1 MRIGNWTFATTAA
14 AIAIGVAALS
24 AGGPALAVGT
34 CNAFASG
41 LEAPLSI
48 VQSNSGSYIVS
59 ESGTMSANSG
69 RISIVDTS
77 GVRRTLIDGL
87 PSGINDVGDPS
98 GPAGLFLRGRTLYVA
113 IGVGDV
119 GIIGSNAAGNPVPGS
134 DLLNPTGPSSPI
146 LSSVLA
152 IHFSA
157 PVERTASPFSLTLA
171 DHEALASGDKITLT
185 NAANERVAIELVTNF
200 ENAVPL
206 FNPFVA
212 NNVSLSNPFGII
224 ALGSLLYVTDGGRNL
239 VWEVDTATGDHAPL
253 VMFPREPNPL
263 FPAVGGPMT
272 DAVPTGIASADG
284 DLLVTLFRGGPF
296 AAGTSSVEAID
307 VESGTDTRFIAGL
320 KTAIGVLPIQDRG
333 DTRYL
338 VLQNSSGPGPFFG
351 GPGVLLEFATSNAA
365 PTVLADCLTQGPT
378 AMTLDR
384 KSGTLHVTQL
394 DGTIVEIPLA
404 R

>member
-1 MRIGNWTFATTAA
+1 MRRRTRKAAFIAAMAVAVGVGTMATNEASAA
-14 AIAIGVAALS
+14 
-24 AGGPALAVGT
+24 GT
-34 CNAFASG
+34 CNIEASG

-48 VQSNSGSYIVS
+48 VQSSSGSYIVS

-98 GPAGLFLRGRTLYVA
+98 GPAGLFLRGRTMYVA

-119 GIIGSNAAGNPVPGS
+119 GLIGRDANGNPIPGS
-134 DLLNPTGPSSPI
+134 DVLNPNGPSSPI

-152 IHFSA
+152 IHFSTD
-157 PVERTASPFSLTLA
+157 VERTASPFSLASA
-171 DHEALASGDKITLT
+171 DHDTLSSGRKVTLT
-185 NAANERVAIELVTNF
+185 NAASERIAIELVTNF

-239 VWEVDTATGDHAPL
+239 VWEVDTGTGDHTPL
-253 VMFPREPNPL
+253 VAFPREPNPL
-263 FPAVGGPMT
+263 FPAVGGPTT

-284 DLLVTLFRGGPF
+284 YLLVALFRGGPF
-296 AAGTSSVEAID
+296 APGTSSVEAID
-307 VESGTDTRFIAGL
+307 LLSGTDTRFIAGL
-320 KTAIGVLPIQDRG
+320 KTAIGILPIRDSG

-351 GPGVLLEFATSNAA
+351 GPGVLLEFATPNAA

-404 R
+404 H